1 MKNRYKIHQKGWL
14 IGAVLMAAVMLIAQR
29 PNRKNPSPADPGM
42 QFAVPKKGRTNPELP
57 SPPPP
62 TDDPNGGISDND
74 DEIDPNGGISAEEDE
89 VPTHGDMPEEPAEDK
104 PFDLSAPPPPL
115 QVAKTEIWKIGNGSE
130 VGEAGDWMLVLQ
142 GQGFVEAERPPVV
155 HIGEDVILSEVYVA
169 KRGQE
174 LFARIPA
181 ALAAQLKAIDFDNI
195 WVQNPGGLNR
205 DRKRWVPFLIQRP
218 SFVSAMDVAPKAT
231 FKFGAYFLERGK

>member
-1 MKNRYKIHQKGWL
+1 
-14 IGAVLMAAVMLIAQR
+14 
-29 PNRKNPSPADPGM
+29 M
-42 QFAVPKKGRTNPELP
+42 QFAPKKKGVTNPEQP

-62 TDDPNGGISDND
+62 TDDPH
-74 DEIDPNGGISAEEDE
+74 GGISAEDDKDD
-89 VPTHGDMPEEPAEDK
+89 PTHGDVPEEPAEDK

-115 QVAKTEIWKIGNGSE
+115 QVATTELWKIGNGSE
-130 VGEAGDWMLVLQ
+130 VGKVGDWMLVLR
-142 GQGFVEAERPPVV
+142 GQGFVEAERPPIV
-155 HIGEDVILSEVYVA
+155 HIGEDLILTEVYVA

-181 ALAAQLKAIDFDNI
+181 ELTAQLKAIDFDNI

-218 SFVSAMDVAPKAT
+218 AFVASLETAPKAT